1 MRIGRLVSS
10 MVLGCLMGACTGM
23 MGGALLIGSSGAD
36 SGEYMLGAAAIWI
49 SLLGSGL
56 ERCEKWLTVCL
67 FICLVVCSFVW
78 LFICFSVCLFVHL
91 FVVVVVVVVTSRSSA
106 RSRYQHTHHHHQGV
120 ALRLSHLTNIK

>member
-1 MRIGRLVSS
+1 MSSGSSIGSGS
-10 MVLGCLMGACTGM
+10 GSGCLMGACTGM

-67 FICLVVCSFVW
+67 FICLVVCQQPFV
-78 LFICFSVCLFVHL
+78 CCSCCH
-91 FVVVVVVVVTSRSSA
+91 
-106 RSRYQHTHHHHQGV
+106 
-120 ALRLSHLTNIK
+120 

>member
-1 MRIGRLVSS
+1 MSSGSSIGSGS
-10 MVLGCLMGACTGM
+10 GSGCLMGACTGM

-106 RSRYQHTHHHHQGV
+106 APGINTLIIIIRG
-120 ALRLSHLTNIK
+120 